1 MIPKWYIWHFW
12 SDEYEEIDVIKTTPT
27 RVQLQDGNW
36 SMKRTERHAI
46 ASSVE
51 AIEMLRQEIARGRVL
66 RCQEDLRN
74 AQQAMDHAMLVA
86 LAPRETVA

>member
-27 RVQLQDGNW
+27 RVQLQDGRW
-36 SMKRTERHAI
+36 TTKRTERHAI

-51 AIEMLRQEIARGRVL
+51 AIEMLRYDIAKERVL
-66 RCQEDLRN
+66 RCQEDLTN
-74 AQQAMDHAMLVA
+74 AQRAMEHAMHVA
-86 LAPRETVA
+86 LQRKKEAA